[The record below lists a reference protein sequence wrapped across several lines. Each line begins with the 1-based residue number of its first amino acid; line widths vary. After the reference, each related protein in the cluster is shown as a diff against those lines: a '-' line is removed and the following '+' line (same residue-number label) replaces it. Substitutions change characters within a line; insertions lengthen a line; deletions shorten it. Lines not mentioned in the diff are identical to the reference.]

1 MHFPLSRRRLLL
13 LSLPL
18 TLLVLSACGGPTAT
32 PPAAVT
38 IDGVVT
44 PVTGVPP
51 ILGAALVFI
60 DVSAEVGTSSVTEI
74 LEDIYNGSTDSVGIP
89 AYSAVCSV

>member
-1 MHFPLSRRRLLL
+1 MHFPLNRRRLLL

-18 TLLVLSACGGPTAT
+18 TLLVLSACGSPTAA

-44 PVTGVPP
+44 PVTGAPP
-51 ILGAALVFI
+51 VLGAALVFI
-60 DVSAEVGTSSVTEI
+60 GFALHLVLFVGGRSAA
-74 LEDIYNGSTDSVGIP
+74 P
-89 AYSAVCSV
+89 